1 MPKVVEKVYE
11 TTQYNI
17 FKLYKGNRVVKE
29 PYVRRLVEKIKN
41 KDYKVP
47 VIVDSKMNVVD
58 GQHRLEAY
66 NCWSTCKIFNQR

>member
-29 PYVRRLVEKIKN
+29 PYVR
-41 KDYKVP
+41 
-47 VIVDSKMNVVD
+47 
-58 GQHRLEAY
+58 
-66 NCWSTCKIFNQR
+66 